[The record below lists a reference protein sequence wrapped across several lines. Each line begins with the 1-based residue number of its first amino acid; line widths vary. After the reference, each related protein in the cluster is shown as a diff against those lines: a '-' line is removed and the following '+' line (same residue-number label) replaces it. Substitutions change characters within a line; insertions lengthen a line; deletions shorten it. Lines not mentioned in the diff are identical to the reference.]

1 MPNARSAANALLTAL
16 FGQTGIQ
23 CVFPALGSRAFRG
36 YLWTRYVALIPPR
49 GKDYPMSRTLIVVT
63 AIVAVAGLSAC
74 TTIGKGKGKAPAVV
88 EDTAPAPVYK

>member
-1 MPNARSAANALLTAL
+1 
-16 FGQTGIQ
+16 
-23 CVFPALGSRAFRG
+23 
-36 YLWTRYVALIPPR
+36 
-49 GKDYPMSRTLIVVT
+49 MSRILIVVT